1 MIQIDD
7 EMRELIDN
15 ALANGT
21 PCILATASP
30 TGEPGVGLRGS
41 MMVFNS
47 DSLAYWERTKRAGL
61 VSISRPTPKWWSC
74 TATRSPGR
82 PGNST
87 VKHCSTLTAPYGIR

>member
-1 MIQIDD
+1 MINIDD

-15 ALANGT
+15 ALANET

-47 DSLAYWERTKRAGL
+47 ESLAYWERTKRAGL
-61 VSISRPTPKWWSC
+61 EHIQANPKVVVMYRDPV
-74 TATRSPGR
+74 AR
-82 PGNST
+82 
-87 VKHCSTLTAPYGIR
+87 KA